1 MSVTVSA
8 AVRVPVALGVK
19 VTLIVQFAPAAR
31 LVPHVFVC
39 AKSPLFAPVM
49 AMLEMFNV
57 AEPMLLRVTA
67 CAALAVPTISFG
79 NPRTAQTT
87 SR

>member
-31 LVPHVFVC
+31 LVPQVFVS
-39 AKSPLFAPVM
+39 AKSPLLDPVM
-49 AMLEMFNV
+49 AMLEMVSV

-67 CAALAVPTISFG
+67 
-79 NPRTAQTT
+79 
-87 SR
+87 